1 MYNTINNED
10 DARNQK
16 LNEELYL
23 KYSLQEIDS
32 DILVKKYQY
41 ASKSMKK
48 ILLLGGAG
56 TMGSEAAKL
65 LLERSDAKL
74 TIADYSAKGLKR
86 VEAELGNRVQTP
98 RARFGGIT
106 S

>member
-48 ILLLGGAG
+48 IIHTIFKERGFQV
-56 TMGSEAAKL
+56 AKYML
-65 LLERSDAKL
+65 NSDSSFIDFL
-74 TIADYSAKGLKR
+74 IIDFQFRIQFTVS
-86 VEAELGNRVQTP
+86 
-98 RARFGGIT
+98 FGF
-106 S
+106 